1 MTFKHEAIQ
10 DFWDR
15 SQRNDPFPVKW
26 AGRLSVEEGYNIQFE
41 LADRLGRVENARA
54 GWKVATVNKVLQE
67 QLGVT
72 EPFFGSI
79 RQKTVYQS
87 GYVLPASTYI
97 KPHVETEI
105 CFRVT
110 GGIETAKTAEDVRK
124 AVDYCYPA
132 FELVEK
138 RCPVYDLGVALADN
152 AEHAAIVLGPPVK
165 VTPDIAFDKE
175 AAALFIN
182 NEEVGSGSGAAILGD
197 PINSVLWIN
206 NKLRE
211 FGRTL
216 KPGEFVMTGSL
227 IRQFPLKAGDVVS
240 AKFSTIGGVSIQ
252 VNN

>member
-1 MTFKHEAIQ
+1 VTFKHEAIE
-10 DFWDR
+10 DFWAR
-15 SQRNDPFPVKW
+15 LQPNGSFPVKW
-26 AGRLSVEEGYNIQFE
+26 EGRLSVDEGYNIQFE
-41 LADRLGRVENARA
+41 LADRLSRAGNARA

-72 EPFFGSI
+72 EPFFGSV

-87 GYVLPASTYI
+87 GYVLPASIYI
-97 KPHVETEI
+97 KPHLETEI

-110 GGIETAKTAEDVRK
+110 AGIETATTAEQVRG

-152 AEHAAIVLGPPVK
+152 AEHAAIVLGAPVK
-165 VTPDIAFDKE
+165 VTPGIAFGQE
-175 AAALFIN
+175 AATLVIN
-182 NEEVGSGSGAAILGD
+182 NEEMGSGSGAAILGD
-197 PINSVLWIN
+197 PINSILWMN
-206 NKLRE
+206 NKLRQ

-227 IRQFPLKAGDVVS
+227 IRQFPLKPGDIV
-240 AKFSTIGGVSIQ
+240 AARFSTIGDVAIQ
-252 VNN
+252 VKE